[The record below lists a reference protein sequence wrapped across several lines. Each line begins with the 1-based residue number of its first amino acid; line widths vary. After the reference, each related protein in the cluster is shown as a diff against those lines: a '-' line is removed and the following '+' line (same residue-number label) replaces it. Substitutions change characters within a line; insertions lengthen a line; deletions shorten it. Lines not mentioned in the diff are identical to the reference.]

1 MYRHSHLSSSNQ
13 SSGADAA
20 AGSNKAKSTTG
31 GGTSRAPL
39 HDVNA
44 NTLDTTTTTKINNN
58 KTACPPLKTNTKSTP
73 NKVETSLVLD
83 AQSAMKKQKSSN
95 SRQSKPPMNNNNR
108 EWNFRNKQQQIKEAV
123 TLSYSRNN
131 SLTASSD
138 EGSSTITKK
147 EDDIIQSNLSDVLN
161 ETTEQ
166 LSKVQDDKEDTAS
179 VISEISDHTNTGG
192 SSEEN
197 DIRLDPDTPARAVL
211 RESMETDQA
220 VVVTDKITVVKA
232 AAGSSSS
239 QTGRS
244 RSREQEEIPPG
255 NTVLDQSEGSLLHRS
270 DKSIHTKVS
279 RSGHQTINSDLTS
292 SWSKKTFIWNDVTN
306 TYNKFKET
314 RSPNQSKL
322 SSIIE
327 DAQFTA
333 LYFCGIDTF
342 GDEEAKV
349 KYEESF
355 KGLNKEERKKE
366 VDDTFLGSVISC
378 GPLSCAPSRCDVLC
392 GTENDRP
399 YHMTPP

>member
-1 MYRHSHLSSSNQ
+1 MYRHSHWSANQ
-13 SSGADAA
+13 STSSGADAA
-20 AGSNKAKSTTG
+20 AGSKRVKSTTG
-31 GGTSRAPL
+31 GGGTRAPL

-44 NTLDTTTTTKINNN
+44 NTLDTTTTKIDRT
-58 KTACPPLKTNTKSTP
+58 TATSQEQPLKTNTKSTT

-83 AQSAMKKQKSSN
+83 ARTAMSKQKSSN
-95 SRQSKPPMNNNNR
+95 NSNNKPPMNNSNRDR
-108 EWNFRNKQQQIKEAV
+108 EWNFRNKQQQTKEAV

-166 LSKVQDDKEDTAS
+166 LSKVRDDKEDTAS
-179 VISEISDHTNTGG
+179 VISEISDHTKR

-220 VVVTDKITVVKA
+220 VVVVTDKITVVTTA
-232 AAGSSSS
+232 ATS

-244 RSREQEEIPPG
+244 SRREQEEIPPTG
-255 NTVLDQSEGSLLHRS
+255 NVLLDQSEGSLLHRS
-270 DKSIHTKVS
+270 DKSTHTK
-279 RSGHQTINSDLTS
+279 SGHQTINSDLTS

-314 RSPNQSKL
+314 RSPTQSKL

-392 GTENDRP
+392 GSENDRP

>member
-1 MYRHSHLSSSNQ
+1 MYRHSHWNQSNQ
-13 SSGADAA
+13 TSSCADAA
-20 AGSNKAKSTTG
+20 AGSNRAKSTTG

-44 NTLDTTTTTKINNN
+44 NTLDTTTTTKINRT
-58 KTACPPLKTNTKSTP
+58 TATSQQQQLKTNTKSTT
-73 NKVETSLVLD
+73 NKVETSLVSE
-83 AQSAMKKQKSSN
+83 ARSAMKQQKSS
-95 SRQSKPPMNNNNR
+95 SQSKPPMNNNNNNNNNR

-138 EGSSTITKK
+138 EGSTTKK
-147 EDDIIQSNLSDVLN
+147 EDEIINNNLSDVLN
-161 ETTEQ
+161 ETTEH
-166 LSKVQDDKEDTAS
+166 LSKIRDNKEDTAS
-179 VISEISDHTNTGG
+179 VISEISDHTNE
-192 SSEEN
+192 EEN
-197 DIRLDPDTPARAVL
+197 VRLDPDTPARAVL

-220 VVVTDKITVVKA
+220 VVTDKITVVA
-232 AAGSSSS
+232 ASSST
-239 QTGRS
+239 QTERS
-244 RSREQEEIPPG
+244 SVRDTEEIPQEG
-255 NTVLDQSEGSLLHRS
+255 NAVLDQSERSLLHRS
-270 DKSIHTKVS
+270 DKSIHTK
-279 RSGHQTINSDLTS
+279 SGHQTINSDLTS

-399 YHMTPP
+399 YHMNPP

>member
-1 MYRHSHLSSSNQ
+1 MYRHSHWSSSNQ

-20 AGSNKAKSTTG
+20 AGSSNKAKATTG
-31 GGTSRAPL
+31 GGSRAPL

-58 KTACPPLKTNTKSTP
+58 RAACPPLKTNTKSTP

-83 AQSAMKKQKSSN
+83 ARSAMKKQQKSS
-95 SRQSKPPMNNNNR
+95 SQSKPPMNNNNR

-138 EGSSTITKK
+138 EGSSTISKK
-147 EDDIIQSNLSDVLN
+147 EDDIINNNLSDVLN

-166 LSKVQDDKEDTAS
+166 LSKVQDDNKDTAS
-179 VISEISDHTNTGG
+179 VISEISDHTTKG

-220 VVVTDKITVVKA
+220 VVVTDKITVVA
-232 AAGSSSS
+232 ASSS

-244 RSREQEEIPPG
+244 AREQQEEIPPTQG
-255 NTVLDQSEGSLLHRS
+255 NAVLDQSEGSLLHRS

-314 RSPNQSKL
+314 RSPTQSKL

>member
-1 MYRHSHLSSSNQ
+1 MYRHSHWNQSNQ
-13 SSGADAA
+13 TSSGADAA
-20 AGSNKAKSTTG
+20 AGSNKAKSTTSG
-31 GGTSRAPL
+31 GASRAPL

-44 NTLDTTTTTKINNN
+44 NTLVTTTTTTKINRT
-58 KTACPPLKTNTKSTP
+58 TATSQQQPLKTNTKSTT
-73 NKVETSLVLD
+73 NKVETSLVSD
-83 AQSAMKKQKSSN
+83 ARTAMKQQKSSSN
-95 SRQSKPPMNNNNR
+95 NKPPISNNINR

-138 EGSSTITKK
+138 EGSTITKK
-147 EDDIIQSNLSDVLN
+147 EDEIIQSNLSDVLN

-166 LSKVQDDKEDTAS
+166 LSKEKEDTAS
-179 VISEISDHTNTGG
+179 VISEISDHTN
-192 SSEEN
+192 SEEEN

-220 VVVTDKITVVKA
+220 VVTDKITVVTTA
-232 AAGSSSS
+232 AASS

-244 RSREQEEIPPG
+244 SVRDRKEEIPTQG
-255 NTVLDQSEGSLLHRS
+255 NAVLDQSEGSLLRS
-270 DKSIHTKVS
+270 DKSTHTK
-279 RSGHQTINSDLTS
+279 SGQQTINSDLTS

-399 YHMTPP
+399 YHMNPP

>member
-1 MYRHSHLSSSNQ
+1 MYRHSHWSTPNQ
-13 SSGADAA
+13 TSSGADAA
-20 AGSNKAKSTTG
+20 AGSNKAKSTAG

-44 NTLDTTTTTKINNN
+44 NTLDTTTTTKINRT
-58 KTACPPLKTNTKSTP
+58 TATSQQQPLKTNTKSTT

-83 AQSAMKKQKSSN
+83 ARTAMSKQKNNSN
-95 SRQSKPPMNNNNR
+95 NKPPINNSTNNR

-138 EGSSTITKK
+138 EGTT
-147 EDDIIQSNLSDVLN
+147 DDEIIQSNLSDVLN

-166 LSKVQDDKEDTAS
+166 LSKVQDNNKDTAS
-179 VISEISDHTNTGG
+179 VISEISDHTN
-192 SSEEN
+192 SEEEN

-220 VVVTDKITVVKA
+220 IVTDKITVVA
-232 AAGSSSS
+232 ASSST

-244 RSREQEEIPPG
+244 SVRDRKEIPTQG
-255 NTVLDQSEGSLLHRS
+255 NAVLDQSEGSLLHRS
-270 DKSIHTKVS
+270 DKSTHTKVS
-279 RSGHQTINSDLTS
+279 RSGQQTIHSDLTS

-327 DAQFTA
+327 DCQFTA

-342 GDEEAKV
+342 GDDEEAKV

-399 YHMTPP
+399 YHMNPP

>member
-1 MYRHSHLSSSNQ
+1 MYRHSHWSSSNQ

-20 AGSNKAKSTTG
+20 AGSNRATKSTTG
-31 GGTSRAPL
+31 GGTIRAPL

-44 NTLDTTTTTKINNN
+44 NTLDTTTTTTN
-58 KTACPPLKTNTKSTP
+58 KNQTACPPLKTNTKSIS

-83 AQSAMKKQKSSN
+83 ARSAMKKQQKSS
-95 SRQSKPPMNNNNR
+95 SQSKPPMNNNNR

-131 SLTASSD
+131 SLTASSSD
-138 EGSSTITKK
+138 EGSTITKK
-147 EDDIIQSNLSDVLN
+147 DDEIIQSNLSDVLN

-166 LSKVQDDKEDTAS
+166 LTKVQDDNKDTAS
-179 VISEISDHTNTGG
+179 VISEISDHTTKGT

-220 VVVTDKITVVKA
+220 VVVTDKITVVNA
-232 AAGSSSS
+232 SSSL
-239 QTGRS
+239 TGRS
-244 RSREQEEIPPG
+244 AREQQEEIPPTQG
-255 NTVLDQSEGSLLHRS
+255 NAVLDQSEGSLLHRS
-270 DKSIHTKVS
+270 DKSTHTKVS

-327 DAQFTA
+327 NAQFTA

>member
-1 MYRHSHLSSSNQ
+1 MYRHSHWSSANQ
-13 SSGADAA
+13 STSSGADAA

-31 GGTSRAPL
+31 GGGTRAPL

-44 NTLDTTTTTKINNN
+44 NTLDTTTTTKINR
-58 KTACPPLKTNTKSTP
+58 TAATSQEQPLKTNTKSTT

-83 AQSAMKKQKSSN
+83 ARNAMSKQKSSN
-95 SRQSKPPMNNNNR
+95 NSQSKPPINNSNNR

-138 EGSSTITKK
+138 EGSTTISKK
-147 EDDIIQSNLSDVLN
+147 EDEIINNNLSDVLN
-161 ETTEQ
+161 ETTDQ
-166 LSKVQDDKEDTAS
+166 LSKVQDDDKEDTAS
-179 VISEISDHTNTGG
+179 VISEISDHTTK
-192 SSEEN
+192 SEEN
-197 DIRLDPDTPARAVL
+197 DKRLEPDTPARAVL

-220 VVVTDKITVVKA
+220 VVVTDKITVVA
-232 AAGSSSS
+232 ASS

-244 RSREQEEIPPG
+244 SVRYREEIPPPQG
-255 NTVLDQSEGSLLHRS
+255 NNAVLDQSEGSLLHRS
-270 DKSIHTKVS
+270 DKSTHTK
-279 RSGHQTINSDLTS
+279 SGHQTINSDLTS

-392 GTENDRP
+392 VTENDRP
-399 YHMTPP
+399 YHMNPP